1 MNFDEFMGDVQHR
14 GRMASTG
21 EAVRAT
27 YATLRTLSERLYGN
41 EAENLAAQLP
51 PEIGIY
57 LRAAGDQEAFS
68 LDEFL
73 ERAAEYEEVD
83 LPKSVHHTR
92 SVIATLQ
99 EAVTPGEIRNVRAQL
114 PDEYNPLFKA
124 GSEGNLETA

>member
-14 GRMASTG
+14 GRMATTG

-57 LRAAGDQEAFS
+57 LLVAGEQETFS
-68 LDEFL
+68 LDKFL
-73 ERAAEYEEVD
+73 ERAANYEEVD
-83 LPKSVHHTR
+83 LPESVHHTR
-92 SVIATLQ
+92 AVIATLQ
-99 EAVTPGEIRNVRAQL
+99 EAVTPGEMRNIQAQL
-114 PDEYNPLFKA
+114 PDDYNPLFEA
-124 GSEGNLETA
+124 GSEGDLDTG